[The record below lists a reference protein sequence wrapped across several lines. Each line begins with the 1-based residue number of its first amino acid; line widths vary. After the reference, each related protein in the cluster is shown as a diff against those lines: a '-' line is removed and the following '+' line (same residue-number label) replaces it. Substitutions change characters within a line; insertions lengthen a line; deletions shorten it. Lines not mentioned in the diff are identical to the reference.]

1 MCVNVYT
8 SIWICVY
15 ICIYKYMNIY
25 MYMEIAHRHMSTA
38 KAVRQRRDTNLY
50 IDMYTLS
57 YVYIHTYIRILH
69 MFIHIY
75 IVMYINI
82 YTYIRILHMFIYT
95 CLIIFIHIYN
105 QTNGWI
111 KITIGNIYYSFQR
124 LFGVICT
131 YVYVNIYVCIF
142 IYMHTYTHEICLFKV
157 ISIRILAVIYAF
169 THIHIR
175 TYRGYPRLLSTALW
189 GHPALK
195 KALFLPPV
203 VLSYMIYIQI
213 HKYIFM

>member
-1 MCVNVYT
+1 
-8 SIWICVY
+8 
-15 ICIYKYMNIY
+15 
-25 MYMEIAHRHMSTA
+25 MYR
-38 KAVRQRRDTNLY
+38 
-50 IDMYTLS
+50 
-57 YVYIHTYIRILH
+57 YVYIYIRIYIYTYIRILH

-75 IVMYINI
+75 IVMYLNI
-82 YTYIRILHMFIYT
+82 YTYIRILHIYMYT

-105 QTNGWI
+105 QINACI
-111 KITIGNIYYSFQR
+111 KMPIGDIYYSFQR

-142 IYMHTYTHEICLFKV
+142 IYMHTYTHEIGLSKV
-157 ISIRILAVIYAF
+157 ISIHILAVIYAF

-195 KALFLPPV
+195 KALFSPPV

-213 HKYIFM
+213 HKHIFM